1 MGFSSSRVGTSPRA
15 ISIRL
20 LAIAAVVVTSLLTA
34 ATAGASGPC
43 GDSPWCDSSLSP
55 AKRASLLLSAMTPE
69 QRIGLLAGDHAALA
83 GADGTHT
90 GAADGIPALGV
101 PDFFQTDGPMG
112 VRQGKAT
119 SMPSEMS
126 LASSFD
132 RNLARSYGALVGN
145 EAKLKGNDLVYAP
158 TVNILR
164 TPLWGRAFESMGE
177 DPFLTSSLA
186 VDYIR
191 GMQSEGVIAN
201 VKHFAVNNQEGNA
214 QGGSRFSVSAQV
226 DDRTL
231 REIYLPA
238 FEAAVK
244 RGDVGSVMC
253 SYNKINGVHG
263 CENPTLLTQILREE
277 WGFKGLVLADYGAS
291 KHIDTGLRAGLDYEP
306 FPFVDFDGGENL
318 TPAQVTAALQAGR
331 INQGDI
337 DTAVRHQLETLFR
350 FGFFDRTP
358 FVDDPSRINNGA
370 HQKRARR
377 AAEQGTVLLQND
389 GVLPLNSKRL
399 GSLAVIGADA
409 TRYVNGGGSSDI
421 DPLEFTSVL
430 GGIQARAGKGVD
442 VSFDPGNDLE
452 QAAQAARGADAAVVV
467 IADASSEG
475 SDKPCLGID
484 CGAEPIDGMTIQRDA
499 LVEQVAAANPNT
511 IVLLET
517 AGPVLT
523 PWRDQ
528 VAAVVEGWYP
538 GGAAGSALA
547 RVLFGD
553 VDPGGRLPATFPD
566 TEAQLPTSGNP
577 SSYPGVDNVAD
588 YSEGVLVGYR
598 WFDKKGLKP
607 AYPFGHGLS
616 YSRFAFRGLK
626 VRPDRRGAG
635 ARVSLKVA
643 NVGDRKG
650 IAVPQLYV
658 KMPGTA
664 KRVQP
669 PRQLKAFKSVKLK
682 PGASRLVRFHL
693 GSRAF
698 SYWSDRRSGWDV
710 AKGCYRIEVGKSS
723 RSLGRGAKL
732 AWSSAS
738 GEMRRGCG
746 S

>member
-1 MGFSSSRVGTSPRA
+1 
-15 ISIRL
+15 
-20 LAIAAVVVTSLLTA
+20 
-34 ATAGASGPC
+34 
-43 GDSPWCDSSLSP
+43 
-55 AKRASLLLSAMTPE
+55 
-69 QRIGLLAGDHAALA
+69 
-83 GADGTHT
+83 
-90 GAADGIPALGV
+90 
-101 PDFFQTDGPMG
+101 
-112 VRQGKAT
+112 
-119 SMPSEMS
+119 
-126 LASSFD
+126 
-132 RNLARSYGALVGN
+132 
-145 EAKLKGNDLVYAP
+145 
-158 TVNILR
+158 
-164 TPLWGRAFESMGE
+164 
-177 DPFLTSSLA
+177 
-186 VDYIR
+186 
-191 GMQSEGVIAN
+191 
-201 VKHFAVNNQEGNA
+201 
-214 QGGSRFSVSAQV
+214 
-226 DDRTL
+226 
-231 REIYLPA
+231 
-238 FEAAVK
+238 
-244 RGDVGSVMC
+244 MC

-499 LVEQVAAANPNT
+499 LVEQIAAANPNT

-517 AGPVLT
+517 AGPVLA

-547 RVLFGD
+547 GCSSVTSIPAARLGD
-553 VDPGGRLPATFPD
+553 VPRHRGAAADLRESVLLPRRGQRRGLQRGSARRLPVVR
-566 TEAQLPTSGNP
+566 Q
-577 SSYPGVDNVAD
+577 
-588 YSEGVLVGYR
+588 
-598 WFDKKGLKP
+598 KGLKP

-626 VRPDRRGAG
+626 VSTGPARCGCPGLAQGRQRGRPQGHRGTAALREDAWNREAGSAASAAEGVQEREAEARRKPARPLPPWEPRFLLLERSPQRLGRREGLLPDRGG
-635 ARVSLKVA
+635 QV
-643 NVGDRKG
+643 
-650 IAVPQLYV
+650 VPQPR
-658 KMPGTA
+658 PGREA
-664 KRVQP
+664 GLV
-669 PRQLKAFKSVKLK
+669 FSV
-682 PGASRLVRFHL
+682 G
-693 GSRAF
+693 
-698 SYWSDRRSGWDV
+698 
-710 AKGCYRIEVGKSS
+710 
-723 RSLGRGAKL
+723 
-732 AWSSAS
+732 
-738 GEMRRGCG
+738 
-746 S
+746 